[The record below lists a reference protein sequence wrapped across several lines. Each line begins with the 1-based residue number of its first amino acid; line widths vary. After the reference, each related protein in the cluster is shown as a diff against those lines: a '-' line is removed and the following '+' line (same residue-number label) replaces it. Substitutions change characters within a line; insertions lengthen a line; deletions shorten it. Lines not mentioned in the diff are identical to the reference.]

1 MTTKKYRYILSTHDI
16 IISGG
21 MYMENSLKLILDKL
35 NIIDSDLKEL
45 KQGQKGLEQ
54 GQINLTDKLDA
65 FEKQTM
71 KRFNE
76 VDSKIDSVSNA
87 VADLM
92 EFRTDT
98 ESRLKKIK

>member
-1 MTTKKYRYILSTHDI
+1 M
-16 IISGG
+16 
-21 MYMENSLKLILDKL
+21 
-35 NIIDSDLKEL
+35 EL
-45 KQGQKGLEQ
+45 KQSQMELKQSQMELER
-54 GQINLTDKLDA
+54 GQINLTDKMDA

>member
-1 MTTKKYRYILSTHDI
+1 
-16 IISGG
+16 
-21 MYMENSLKLILDKL
+21 MEDTLKLILDKL
-35 NIIDSDLKEL
+35 NSIDVDIKDL
-45 KQGQKGLEQ
+45 KQGQKGLER
-54 GQINLTDKLDA
+54 GQINLEDKLDA

-71 KRFNE
+71 KRFDL
-76 VDSKIDSVSNA
+76 VDSKIDSISIA

>member
-1 MTTKKYRYILSTHDI
+1 
-16 IISGG
+16 
-21 MYMENSLKLILDKL
+21 MENSLKLILDKL